1 MVWGD
6 RDMGLR
12 ATTRSA
18 KETALLNRFES
29 FYDKARSPVMEAI
42 ERSVCGCDYGGNSW
56 TTRAQ
61 AEQMAQHLRLR
72 AGMRLLELGAGA
84 GWPGLYL
91 AQATGCDVALV
102 DIPLNGLRIA
112 AERAASEGLA
122 RGVTVVA
129 ADAAVLPFPDAGFN
143 AVSHSDLLCCL
154 DQKRSVLADCRRVIH
169 AHGRMA
175 FTVISV
181 VPGLSAT
188 AYRRAV
194 ANGPDF
200 VESEADY
207 PTLLAETGW
216 TVSGQDDITSDY
228 VASCRRQIDADEAQQ
243 DGLVAL
249 IGAEAFAERLAKW
262 TSHLAALN
270 DNLLRR
276 DAFVAVPRP
285 G

>member
-1 MVWGD
+1 M
-6 RDMGLR
+6 RR
-12 ATTRSA
+12 QATRSP
-18 KETALLNRFES
+18 KETALLERFEA
-29 FYDKARSPVMEAI
+29 FYDQARTPVMAAI
-42 ERSVCGCDYGGNSW
+42 EVSVCGCDFGGSSW

-61 AEQMAQHLRLR
+61 AEQMAQHLKLR
-72 AGMRLLELGAGA
+72 PGMRLLELGAGS

-91 AQATGCDVALV
+91 ALATGCDVALV

-112 AERAASEGLA
+112 ADRAAGEGLA
-122 RGVTVVA
+122 GGVAVVA
-129 ADAAVLPFPDAGFN
+129 ADASVLPFPDAGFN
-143 AVSHSDLLCCL
+143 AISHSDLLCCL
-154 DQKRSVLADCRRVIH
+154 DHKRSVLADCRRVID
-169 AHGRMA
+169 ARGRMA
-175 FTVISV
+175 FTVISI
-181 VPGLSAT
+181 VPGLSAS

-200 VESEADY
+200 IESEADY

-216 TVSGQDDITSDY
+216 SVTGQDDITSAY
-228 VASCRRQIDADEAQQ
+228 LASCRRQIDADEAQR

-249 IGAEAFAERLAKW
+249 IGADAFAERLARW

-276 DAFVAVPRP
+276 DAFVVVPRP